1 MYVQCII
8 SHATHT
14 HTHLRY
20 TIYIVIQNK
29 YILSLTHMYIL
40 PLSHTHV
47 YSPSL
52 SYTGHILPT
61 GSHNSSVGHE
71 VSQRH
76 SAKEGTGGAQG
87 SCECCRL
94 WWEVHCLS
102 IWRQDHQGW
111 SDCSLVPR
119 HGGRGG
125 ERAPGTHCLCMHPK
139 KPVATVLVHVHWWHQ
154 NLPHWCA
161 SWHFVWVKFILH
173 CSMPSGSWVSQN
185 NECIYQGNIIPF
197 CGNSN
202 FGKSFPTTAYQ
213 TFLFGFDSTQLSRI
227 PSSNVYSI
235 LRTKTEVIFM
245 RVYAVH
251 VNHWSDRRIST
262 RP

>member
-1 MYVQCII
+1 MQ
-8 SHATHT
+8 HTHT
-14 HTHLRY
+14 HTHLHVWY

-47 YSPSL
+47 HSPSL
-52 SYTGHILPT
+52 SYTAHILPT

-94 WWEVHCLS
+94 WWKVHCLS

-119 HGGRGG
+119 RGGRGG
-125 ERAPGTHCLCMHPK
+125 ERAPGTHCLHMHQRTCGDC
-139 KPVATVLVHVHWWHQ
+139 VCTCTLVTSKLAALMCQLTFW
-154 NLPHWCA
+154 
-161 SWHFVWVKFILH
+161 FILH

-185 NECIYQGNIIPF
+185 IECIYQGNIIPF

-213 TFLFGFDSTQLSRI
+213 TFLFGFDNTQLSRI

-235 LRTKTEVIFM
+235 LRTKAEVESLCCSREPLI
-245 RVYAVH
+245 
-251 VNHWSDRRIST
+251 WSSY
-262 RP
+262 